1 MKAHALSLSF
11 LLAVLPALSHPV
23 AVPAADAQQQR
34 ESWQLPWSNGGG
46 FVHAYRGPV
55 REEFLQCD
63 RGQCPLPAHG
73 GTVPASGTAEGLSS
87 AEEPATPSRQ
97 DETAAQGKAEEKAG
111 QPAAKGQEVR
121 TEQGIPPREKQPP
134 ATAATVSPAA
144 ARQDMAVRAEEA
156 PSVQAAS
163 GEPAGKKR
171 ASPSATTSRPVA
183 GTSSGAV
190 PAQKTARAGRD
201 ATPASGADSPSNTA
215 TTDTSVPVTDE
226 KAAYQAGLDLILSGR
241 LDEGMARM
249 LALLEQHPSGRYAAN
264 AEYWLGE
271 ALSSLGRDEEA
282 LKHFRNVD
290 ARYPRHHK
298 NADALLRTGMILKQQ
313 GDTAGASKAFRQVV
327 QRFPTS
333 AAADLIRKKGL
344 VQP

>member
-23 AVPAADAQQQR
+23 ATPAADAQQQR
-34 ESWQLPWSNGGG
+34 ESWQLPWSNGGSG

-55 REEFLQCD
+55 REEFLPCD
-63 RGQCPLPAHG
+63 REQCPLPAHE
-73 GTVPASGTAEGLSS
+73 GTVPASGTDEGLSAA
-87 AEEPATPSRQ
+87 AETATPSRQ
-97 DETAAQGKAEEKAG
+97 DEASAQGTAEEKAG
-111 QPAAKGQEVR
+111 QPAAKGQEAR
-121 TEQGIPPREKQPP
+121 TGQGIPPREKRPP

-144 ARQDMAVRAEEA
+144 AGQGMAVRAKEA

-163 GEPAGKKR
+163 GEPSGKKR
-171 ASPSATTSRPVA
+171 ASPSATASRPA
-183 GTSSGAV
+183 SGTAAGAV

-201 ATPASGADSPSNTA
+201 ATPAPSADSPSKTA
-215 TTDTSVPVTDE
+215 HTPVPVTAE

-249 LALLEQHPSGRYAAN
+249 LALLEQHPSGTYAAN

-271 ALSSLGRDEEA
+271 ALSSQGRNEEA
-282 LKHFRNVD
+282 LKHFRNVE

-313 GDTAGASKAFRQVV
+313 GDAAGASKAFRQVV

-333 AAADLIRKKGL
+333 AAADRIRKKGL